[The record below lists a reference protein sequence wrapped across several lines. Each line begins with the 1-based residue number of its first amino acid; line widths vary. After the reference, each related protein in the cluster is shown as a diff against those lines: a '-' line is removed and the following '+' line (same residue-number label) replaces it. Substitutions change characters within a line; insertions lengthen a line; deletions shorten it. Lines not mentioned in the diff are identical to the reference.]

1 MTQGGNAP
9 LTAAR
14 VTVEVTAPKALDV
27 SGLLLTDAGKVRS
40 DADFVFFNAP
50 HGPGVSLRPAS
61 AGAPDAI
68 TVDTPAVPADISKV
82 VITASPAD
90 QSATFAGMEPTATLR
105 DADTGEVLVTFTPP
119 RLGLE
124 TALIVVEV
132 YRRNGVWK
140 VRAVGQG
147 YADGLAG
154 IATDF
159 GVTVDDSPAPQP
171 TPASASASASAPTV
185 QIHSTADVAPPTPPT
200 PPLPPVP
207 PVPPMP
213 PVDPRI
219 ALATVPSMPAMPTM
233 PAMPVMPTMPPP
245 PAPAPAAPTP
255 APAPAER
262 PKVTL
267 DKGRVSL
274 VKGSSVSLVKNGRPF
289 LSSVRMALGWESAAR
304 GRDIDLDAS
313 CLAFDARHQRL
324 ETAWFMKL
332 TIFNGAIAHSGDN
345 LVGGDGGDDESITVH
360 LEGLPAEVHALVFV
374 VNSFSGQKFTELR
387 NAYCRLVDVRTEEE
401 LVRFDLTQSEPRT
414 GVVMCKLVRR
424 PSGEW
429 EMTALGEFVDGK
441 TARAMIEPS
450 AALL

>member
-40 DADFVFFNAP
+40 DDDFVFFNAP
-50 HGPGVSLRPAS
+50 NGPGVSHRPAA

-68 TVDTPAVPADISKV
+68 TVDTRAVPADITKIV
-82 VITASPAD
+82 VTASPAD
-90 QSATFAGMEPTATLR
+90 QVSTFAGTEPTATVR
-105 DADTGEVLVTFTPP
+105 DADSGEVLATFTPP

-132 YRRNGVWK
+132 YLRNGAWK

-147 YADGLAG
+147 YANGLAG

-159 GVTVDDSPAPQP
+159 GVSVEDTPAPAAPARNAPQAPAAAPTPVAAAP
-171 TPASASASASAPTV
+171 TPADPTL
-185 QIHSTADVAPPTPPT
+185 QLPSPPTAPPAPPAA
-200 PPLPPVP
+200 PPATT
-207 PVPPMP
+207 

-219 ALATVPSMPAMPTM
+219 ALATGSHP
-233 PAMPVMPTMPPP
+233 MPPVP
-245 PAPAPAAPTP
+245 PAPPAAPPAPAAP
-255 APAPAER
+255 A
-262 PKVTL
+262 KITL

-289 LSSVRMALGWESAAR
+289 LSSVRMALGWEPAAR
-304 GRDIDLDAS
+304 GRSVDLDAS
-313 CLAFDARHQRL
+313 CLAFDARHKRL

-332 TIFNGAIAHSGDN
+332 NIFNGAIAHSGDS
-345 LVGGDGGDDESITVH
+345 LTGGGDGDDELITVH
-360 LEGLPAEVHALVFV
+360 LEGLPAEVHGLVFV
-374 VNSFSGQKFTELR
+374 VNSFSGQKFTDVK
-387 NAYCRLVDVRTEEE
+387 NAYCRLLDAGTNEE
-401 LVRFDLTQSEPRT
+401 LVRFDLTHSEPRT

-424 PSGEW
+424 PGGEW
-429 EMTALGEFVDGK
+429 EMTALGEYVDGK

>member
-40 DADFVFFNAP
+40 DDDFVFFNAP
-50 HGPGVSLRPAS
+50 NGPGVSHRPAT

-68 TVDTPAVPADISKV
+68 TVDTRAVPADITKIV
-82 VITASPAD
+82 VTASPAD
-90 QSATFAGMEPTATLR
+90 QVSTFAGTEPTATVR
-105 DADTGEVLVTFTPP
+105 DADSGEVLATFTPP

-132 YRRNGVWK
+132 YLRNGAWK

-147 YADGLAG
+147 YANGLAG

-159 GVTVDDSPAPQP
+159 GVSVEDTPAPAA
-171 TPASASASASAPTV
+171 PARNAP
-185 QIHSTADVAPPTPPT
+185 QAPAAPPAPVAAAPAPADPTLQLPSPPT
-200 PPLPPVP
+200 APPAPPAAP
-207 PVPPMP
+207 PATT

-219 ALATVPSMPAMPTM
+219 ALTTGSHP
-233 PAMPVMPTMPPP
+233 MPPVP
-245 PAPAPAAPTP
+245 PAPPAAPPAPAAP
-255 APAPAER
+255 A
-262 PKVTL
+262 KITL

-289 LSSVRMALGWESAAR
+289 LSSVRMALGWEPAAR
-304 GRDIDLDAS
+304 GRSVDLDAS
-313 CLAFDARHQRL
+313 CLAFDARHKRL

-332 TIFNGAIAHSGDN
+332 NIFNGAIAHSGDN
-345 LVGGDGGDDESITVH
+345 LTGGGDGDDELITVH
-360 LEGLPAEVHALVFV
+360 LEGLPAEVHGLVFV
-374 VNSFSGQKFTELR
+374 VNSFSGQKFTDVK
-387 NAYCRLVDVRTEEE
+387 NAYCRLLDAGTNEE
-401 LVRFDLTQSEPRT
+401 LVRFDLTHSEPRT

-424 PSGEW
+424 PGGEW
-429 EMTALGEFVDGK
+429 EMTALGEYVDGK

>member
-40 DADFVFFNAP
+40 DDDFVFFNAP
-50 HGPGVSLRPAS
+50 NGPGVSHRPAA
-61 AGAPDAI
+61 AGSPDAI
-68 TVDTPAVPADISKV
+68 TVDTRAVPADITKIV
-82 VITASPAD
+82 VTASPAD
-90 QSATFAGMEPTATLR
+90 QVSTFAGTEPTATVR

-119 RLGLE
+119 QLGLE

-132 YRRNGVWK
+132 YLRNGAWK

-159 GVTVDDSPAPQP
+159 GVSVDDSPAPAAAA
-171 TPASASASASAPTV
+171 TPAAP
-185 QIHSTADVAPPTPPT
+185 VAPPAPPAPVAAPAPAPADRTLQLPT
-200 PPLPPVP
+200 PPADPFDTPPP
-207 PVPPMP
+207 PPAA

-219 ALATVPSMPAMPTM
+219 ALATGSHPLP
-233 PAMPVMPTMPPP
+233 PVP
-245 PAPAPAAPTP
+245 PAPPAAPPAPAAP
-255 APAPAER
+255 AR
-262 PKVTL
+262 ITL

-289 LSSVRMALGWESAAR
+289 LSSVRMALGWEPAAR
-304 GRDIDLDAS
+304 GRSVDLDAS
-313 CLAFDARHQRL
+313 CLAFDARHKRL

-332 TIFNGAIAHSGDN
+332 NIFNGAIAHSGDN
-345 LVGGDGGDDESITVH
+345 LTGGGDGDDELITVH
-360 LEGLPAEVHALVFV
+360 LEGLPAEVHGLVFV
-374 VNSFSGQKFTELR
+374 VNSFSGQKFTDVK
-387 NAYCRLVDVRTEEE
+387 NAYCRLLDAATNEE
-401 LVRFDLTQSEPRT
+401 LVRFDLTHSEART

-424 PSGEW
+424 PGGEW
-429 EMTALGEFVDGK
+429 EMTALGEYVDGK
-441 TARAMIEPS
+441 TARAMIEPA

>member
-50 HGPGVSLRPAS
+50 HGPGVSLRPAA

-68 TVDTPAVPADISKV
+68 TVDTAAVPADISKV
-82 VITASPAD
+82 VVTASPAD
-90 QSATFAGMEPTATLR
+90 QSSTFAGIEPTATVR
-105 DADTGEVLVTFTPP
+105 DADTGAVLVTFTPP

-132 YRRNGVWK
+132 YRRNGSWK

-159 GVTVDDSPAPQP
+159 GVSVDDSPAPTPQP
-171 TPASASASASAPTV
+171 PAPAPAPAPAAAAASPSAPTV
-185 QIHSTADVAPPTPPT
+185 QITSPAA

-207 PVPPMP
+207 PAPPAPPVSPVP

-219 ALATVPSMPAMPTM
+219 ALATPPVPPTPPAP
-233 PAMPVMPTMPPP
+233 PAAP
-245 PAPAPAAPTP
+245 PAPAD
-255 APAPAER
+255 R

-313 CLAFDARHQRL
+313 CLAFDARHKRL

-332 TIFNGAIAHSGDN
+332 NIFNGAITHSGDN
-345 LVGGDGGDDESITVH
+345 LVGGDGGDDEAITVH
-360 LEGLPAEVHALVFV
+360 LEGLPAEAHALVFV
-374 VNSFSGQKFTELR
+374 VNSFSGQKFTEVR
-387 NAYCRLVDVRTEEE
+387 NAYCRLVDVRSEEE
-401 LVRFDLTQSEPRT
+401 LVRFDLTHSEPYT